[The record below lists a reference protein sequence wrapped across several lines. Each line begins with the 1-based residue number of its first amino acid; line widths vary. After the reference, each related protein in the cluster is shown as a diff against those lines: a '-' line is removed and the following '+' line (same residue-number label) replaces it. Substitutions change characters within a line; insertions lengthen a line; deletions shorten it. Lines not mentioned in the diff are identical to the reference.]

1 MTLWLKIITFFFLY
15 IEQSAKS
22 RSQDREERIKYNFNS
37 NSGSEI
43 RNHHQAK
50 CPMIPKC
57 HWARFEDSKLKVQQ
71 GAQSS
76 VTMLID
82 KFNNERVIKKIF
94 SSKEDFWNE
103 LQALSCIRIGQNPL
117 LVFPLCVDL
126 LKMTIVLEWG
136 GEGDLTRWDLFRD
149 ELVPYSFKD
158 VVKLSGQII
167 AAVAASHRRGV
178 LHGDIKPENF
188 VINLNEKAIKLIDFG
203 LSARIG
209 EYRIMT
215 QGTPQTM
222 APEVAFPDFFS
233 DRLYTGVIDSN
244 PLKNDIIKSFKDN
257 NRPQYI
263 REAMDWWS
271 VGVTIHY
278 LFAKYFA
285 NESKREIKSK
295 SPTSNIKN
303 NYPETQSQEEEED
316 EEDEEESINNEFI
329 ESDEHYFPYKIIWSH
344 DGEDIAGFRYRPIPK
359 SFPFALKNLLDR
371 LMAWDPNHRN
381 FDRSRIKLLLKHEFF
396 EKIDWNEIDS
406 QLSI

>member
-1 MTLWLKIITFFFLY
+1 MTLWLKIIAFFFLY
-15 IEQSAKS
+15 IDQSAKS
-22 RSQDREERIKYNFNS
+22 RSQDREERIKNNFNS
-37 NSGSEI
+37 EI
-43 RNHHQAK
+43 RYHQNQAT
-50 CPMIPKC
+50 CPTIPKC
-57 HWARFEDSKLKVQQ
+57 HWARFEASKLKVQQ

-82 KFNNERVIKKIF
+82 KFNNERVIEKIF

-103 LQALSCIRIGQNPL
+103 LRALSCIRIGQNPL
-117 LVFPLCVDL
+117 LVFPLCVDV

-149 ELVPYSFKD
+149 DLVPYSYKD
-158 VVKLSGQII
+158 VVKISGQII
-167 AAVAASHRRGV
+167 AAVAASHRRGIV
-178 LHGDIKPENF
+178 HGDIKPENF
-188 VINLNEKAIKLIDFG
+188 VINLNEKVIKLIDFG

-222 APEVAFPDFFS
+222 APEVAFPDFFT

-244 PLKNDIIKSFKDN
+244 PLKENLRLSFKSI

-285 NESKREIKSK
+285 DESRREIKEIK
-295 SPTSNIKN
+295 SMYTTSYIKN
-303 NYPETQSQEEEED
+303 NNNLETQSHEEREEEES
-316 EEDEEESINNEFI
+316 ENNEFI
-329 ESDEHYFPYKIIWSH
+329 ESDEHYFPYKVIWTL
-344 DGEDIAGFRYRPIPK
+344 DGEDIAGFRSRPIPK
-359 SFPFALKNLLDR
+359 SFPFPLKNLLNR
-371 LMAWDPNHRN
+371 LMAWDPDHRN
-381 FDRSRIKLLLKHEFF
+381 FDRNRIKMLLKHEFF
-396 EKIDWNEIDS
+396 EKIDWEEIDS